1 MDVRT
6 VAVML
11 GAVNVLL
18 AVVLVA
24 QVRFN
29 RGYPG
34 LGWWAAGQVAVAA
47 GMVGSALRGASL
59 AGHVAIPIYQALL
72 VGGSILI
79 LIGAMRFLGR
89 REPRGLLAAV
99 WLAPVAWSTYF
110 TFVDYQ
116 YTLRTLGLFLT
127 SAVVLAWTSYVLW
140 RHHLAAF
147 RGSAIF
153 TAAVFAVGAAAYV
166 ALAVAELL
174 RGPVADALYTPTPV
188 NIGAFLASMSTV
200 ILWTFGLVLMI
211 NERLAASIALEARNM
226 HSIFSTG
233 PDCAIISRLD
243 DGAID
248 DVNDGFTTLTGFSR
262 DEAVGRT
269 TLDLGLWVEPGLR
282 LEYVDRVAVEGALT
296 DFAMLMRRKDGTAF
310 DCLLSSSS
318 LTLDDQPY
326 MITVARDVT
335 VQRRMEAQL
344 LHEATTDSLTGLP
357 NRRHFLS
364 VCERELRRA
373 SRSTGPVAVAVVD
386 MDHFKDIND
395 LHGHATG
402 DAAII
407 AFAEAVT
414 SRIRD
419 IDTFGRLGGD
429 EFGLLFPDAD
439 LDRAAAAVER
449 VRVALTAEP
458 LLIDGH
464 RMTLTFSAGVAVND
478 GPADTVDELIA
489 RADRALYDAKERG
502 RNRVEPHSREW
513 RDVQG

>member
-18 AVVLVA
+18 AIVLVA

-59 AGHVAIPIYQALL
+59 AGLVAIPIYQGLL

-89 REPRGLLAAV
+89 RERRGLLAAV
-99 WLAPVAWSTYF
+99 WLAQVTWSTYF

-127 SAVVLAWTSYVLW
+127 SAAILACTSYVLW

-153 TAAVFAVGAAAYV
+153 TAVVFAAGAAAYV
-166 ALAVAELL
+166 ALAVGELL
-174 RGPVADALYTPTPV
+174 RGPVADALFTPTPV

-248 DVNDGFTTLTGFSR
+248 DVNDGFTTLTGFTR

-269 TLDLGLWVEPGLR
+269 TLDLGLWVEPRLR
-282 LEYVDRVAVEGALT
+282 QEYVDRVAAEGALT
-296 DFAMLMRRKDGTAF
+296 DFPMLMRRKDGTTF

-335 VQRRMEAQL
+335 LQRRLEAQL
-344 LHEATTDSLTGLP
+344 LHEATTDALTGLP
-357 NRRHFLS
+357 NRRHFMS
-364 VCERELRRA
+364 ACERELRRA
-373 SRSTGPVAVAVVD
+373 HRSGSSLAVAVMD
-386 MDHFKDIND
+386 IDHFKAIND
-395 LHGHATG
+395 THGHAAG
-402 DAAII
+402 DAAVVGFAQAI
-407 AFAEAVT
+407 A
-414 SRIRD
+414 SGIRD
-419 IDTFGRLGGD
+419 MDTFGRIGGD
-429 EFGLLFPDAD
+429 EFGLLLPDSD
-439 LDRAAAAVER
+439 LDRAVLALERLRSDLAEHVIIVDGHELTVTLSAGAAVISG
-449 VRVALTAEP
+449 T
-458 LLIDGH
+458 G
-464 RMTLTFSAGVAVND
+464 
-478 GPADTVDELIA
+478 DTVDAMLM
-489 RADRALYDAKERG
+489 RADRALYDAKQHG
-502 RNRVEPHSREW
+502 RNRVERQLS
-513 RDVQG
+513 DVP